1 MGGEDCVSERDQ
13 YKMRESPTGPC
24 NINTKVGIVTA
35 LISHHWVQP
44 RSISG
49 TRPSSDN
56 RSNVTSAGTV
66 KIDLF
71 SPNCQ
76 FTLPRPMTNE
86 WDHIGGILNIPRILR
101 QIFLLISGQTNK
113 AKQIKRNGGE
123 SRMQIKFLSSPNSWQ
138 KSLKIRE
145 LQRPQPF
152 WTPCYFPQLPNPITF
167 LQLSQEHTLK
177 MKGPITYIEYNACF
191 KKYLRGREWKSSYL
205 LVQSQRPTVMI
216 WMVLE
221 TQSKFLTQVA
231 ETQLTV
237 CHYLPLPRTYI
248 SRAGKQELKLGMGL
262 QHSDVGEAPTSILL
276 ATRPLQA
283 NNLQAF
289 ILYSMQ
295 KCTEH
300 LACATHYWYK

>member
-1 MGGEDCVSERDQ
+1 
-13 YKMRESPTGPC
+13 MRESPTGPC

-35 LISHHWVQP
+35 LIAHRRVQP
-44 RSISG
+44 RGISG

-101 QIFLLISGQTNK
+101 QIFLLLSGQINK

-145 LQRPQPF
+145 LQAPANR
-152 WTPCYFPQLPNPITF
+152 WCKNPR
-167 LQLSQEHTLK
+167 QEFFNLIK
-177 MKGPITYIEYNACF
+177 EYNQQMHKF
-191 KKYLRGREWKSSYL
+191 NEPQKQHKHKLRLRYIVAKL
-205 LVQSQRPTVMI
+205 LKI
-216 WMVLE
+216 
-221 TQSKFLTQVA
+221 
-231 ETQLTV
+231 
-237 CHYLPLPRTYI
+237 
-248 SRAGKQELKLGMGL
+248 
-262 QHSDVGEAPTSILL
+262 
-276 ATRPLQA
+276 
-283 NNLQAF
+283 
-289 ILYSMQ
+289 
-295 KCTEH
+295 KCTRSDLNMSSEGLSH
-300 LACATHYWYK
+300 FGLRAISHSFQTPLHFYNYPKNTH